1 MAQTPRAG
9 RQAKGA
15 GEERPG
21 AHEGRGEILNP
32 NQRTAVVQ
40 YKSSKGKLLSCSLPT
55 RIKSDVSLRGNNS
68 STPFIIKRRI
78 S

>member
-40 YKSSKGKLLSCSLPT
+40 YKSSKGKLLS
-55 RIKSDVSLRGNNS
+55 
-68 STPFIIKRRI
+68 
-78 S
+78 

>member
-55 RIKSDVSLRGNNS
+55 
-68 STPFIIKRRI
+68 
-78 S
+78 